1 MDFLTVV
8 VSAILLGLQLVEKLG
23 DQRADLS
30 VVLKVDELGL
40 LRAEKKGNLRD
51 ELMAKLSE
59 MKTVG
64 H

>member
-1 MDFLTVV
+1 LDFLTVV

-40 LRAEKKGNLRD
+40 LRAEKQGNLRD
-51 ELMAKLSE
+51 ALMA
-59 MKTVG
+59 
-64 H
+64 